1 MKVSARLGA
10 AYYMPSEIT
19 LLSKSLPKT
28 PVASHPIMQDVA
40 AAEMA
45 LATLFRMNARE
56 GIRRGLTPEQDLAA
70 QQFRSDHGPIAALIA
85 DPVAEAICNAA
96 SILTHHLKAIVPLD
110 QQAACAARLMAPLA
124 RLWPFRPVVERA
136 G

>member
-19 LLSKSLPKT
+19 LLSRSPPKN
-28 PVASHPIMQDVA
+28 PVASHPIMQDVPA
-40 AAEMA
+40 IEMA
-45 LATLFRMNARE
+45 LATLYRMNARE

-85 DPVAEAICNAA
+85 DPVTEAICYAA
-96 SILTHHLKAIVPLD
+96 SVLTLHLKTIVPLD
-110 QQAACAARLMAPLA
+110 QQAACAARLMALSGTETRYDA
-124 RLWPFRPVVERA
+124 DKRPRH
-136 G
+136 